1 LDVEQATAG
10 SGHSYAMGRTSAE
23 TRRLVLQ
30 SELYAAQSEQ
40 LLRMAG
46 VRTGMRVLDVGCG
59 AGDLTLLAARLVGPT
74 GSVVGVDID
83 ADVLAVA
90 QRRAAEAGVGNV
102 SVVCGDIVGL
112 RRDLPFDALVGRL
125 IVMHLPDS
133 VAAVR
138 TMAGLLRP
146 GGVIALQE
154 VNGSRARTV
163 PAVPLVDQCLD
174 WVVRGV
180 RAAGARPDAGEDL
193 PALFHQ
199 AGLSVEGVA
208 VAIPALLDAERAAAY
223 WSMTLGSLLP
233 FVLRDGVVTN
243 AEIDADTLHRR
254 MRDQLRDAGAITYL
268 PELVGVWSRVQR
280 AELTTA
286 KSSDA
291 GSR

>member
-1 LDVEQATAG
+1 MRQATTG

-23 TRRLVLQ
+23 TRRLLLQ

-90 QRRAAEAGVGNV
+90 QRRAANAGVGNV
-102 SVVCGDIVGL
+102 SVVCGDIV
-112 RRDLPFDALVGRL
+112 DLPGDLLFDALVGRL

-138 TMAGLLRP
+138 TMAGLVRP
-146 GGVIALQE
+146 GGLIALQE

-180 RAAGARPDAGEDL
+180 RAAGARPDAGEGL
-193 PALFHQ
+193 PVLFHQ

-243 AEIDADTLHRR
+243 AEIDADTLDRR

-268 PELVGVWSRVQR
+268 PELVGVWSRVR
-280 AELTTA
+280 HEDLATAE
-286 KSSDA
+286 SSDS